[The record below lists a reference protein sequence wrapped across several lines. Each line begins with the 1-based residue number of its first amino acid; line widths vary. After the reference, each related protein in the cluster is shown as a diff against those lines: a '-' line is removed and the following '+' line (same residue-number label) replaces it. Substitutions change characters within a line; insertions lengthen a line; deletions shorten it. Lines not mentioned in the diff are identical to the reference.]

1 MGLPAIDFS
10 AYLRAIIEAGRVVEE
25 TNIVEVVNDTG
36 LVVGHATYE
45 LVQSNNG
52 TAQQVAVATTAGGGG
67 VAAYT
72 TGLAYMT
79 VDVSVAGAAIA
90 PALGVLAGV
99 GLYELSPEFWQNV
112 SNQLI
117 SAGQTIG
124 GKVIAYWDGDN
135 VNFDVDTIEIIK
147 TALINAGIF
156 ENIYEPPEVDTQT
169 TSITLQ
175 ALDLSICKNQCIA
188 FVNSCAGVSS
198 THKNECVDYISRY
211 NGNALLMVQ
220 HYYYYNNPENEYS
233 ISIWSDTTPNDRPI
247 TYYNSTL
254 GQDVKLFRFE
264 GSRLFLRNRGGYYGD
279 DATFLFNPNNPTYIS
294 IAREFNPGDFSGS
307 DKCFPHFGTFEA
319 NPNTQPDATY
329 PDGRPIPSIYP
340 GWLPW
345 EYPVTIPSSDLPT
358 VYPVK
363 YPETEPDP
371 YPSQDPAQNP
381 QPEPAP
387 IIIPIIIPN
396 FPLPNPGPQPEPEP
410 TPDPDPQPE
419 PEPIPEPEEPTPQP
433 DPVNPNPDPTPSP
446 GIPIVPLPDSV
457 SSSKLFTVYNPTS
470 SQLDQLGAF
479 LWSNSIIEALR
490 KIWQNPL
497 DGVISL
503 IQVYVTP
510 STGRTQNIILGMLDS
525 GVPSRVVSDQFV
537 TIDCG
542 SVTVPENK
550 FNATDYAPYTSLHI
564 FLPFVGIVELD
575 TNECMNSTIHIKY
588 KVDVYTGTCL
598 AEVKVV
604 RNADMPNGSILYT
617 YSGNCSQ
624 QIPLT
629 SADASGLLSTI
640 LGGVMAGLSVASGG
654 SLGVVA
660 GANLVGSSLTHEMIH
675 VSRSGNLSANA
686 GILGQKKPYLIIG
699 RRHCYDANNYNAYYG
714 FPANKTV
721 VLGNCSGFV
730 KVKKCFVKTS
740 AMESEHDEIME
751 FLSNGVIL

>member
-79 VDVSVAGAAIA
+79 VDVSVAAAAIA

-135 VNFDVDTIEIIK
+135 VNFDVNTIEIMK
-147 TALINAGIF
+147 NALISAEIF
-156 ENIYEPPEVDTQT
+156 EKIYEPPEIDVQS

-175 ALDLSICKNQCIA
+175 RLDLATCKSRCIS
-188 FVNSCAGVSS
+188 FVSGCAGV
-198 THKNECVDYISRY
+198 TDAHKEECIDYIERY
-211 NGNALLMVQ
+211 DGNALLMVQ
-220 HYYYYNNPENEYS
+220 HYYYYNSPETKYA
-233 ISIWSDTTPNDRPI
+233 ISVWADTTPDGEPITYSDTT
-247 TYYNSTL
+247 L
-254 GQDVKLFRFE
+254 GANIKRILFE
-264 GSRLFLRNRGGYYGD
+264 GTRLRLWTKGGYYGD
-279 DATFLFNPNNPTYIS
+279 DKNFYFNINDPDYIS
-294 IAREFNPGDFSGS
+294 TYKAGSTSGT
-307 DKCFPHFGTFEA
+307 DKCLPHFGTFEA
-319 NPNTQPDATY
+319 NPSAQPGATY

-345 EYPVTIPSSDLPT
+345 EYPVTIPSTDLPT

-363 YPETEPDP
+363 YPETDPDP

-381 QPEPAP
+381 EPEPAP
-387 IIIPIIIPN
+387 IIIPVIIPN
-396 FPLPNPGPQPEPEP
+396 FPLPTPGPQPEPEP

-446 GIPIVPLPDSV
+446 GIPVVPLPDSV

-510 STGRTQNIILGMLDS
+510 STGGTQNIILGMLDS
-525 GVPSRVVSDQFV
+525 GVASRVVSNQFV
-537 TIDCG
+537 TVDCG

-660 GANLVGSSLTHEMIH
+660 GANLVGNSLTHEMIH

-751 FLSNGVIL
+751 LLSNGVIL